1 MLEEEMKWLDTAIN
15 SQEVAPGDSVT
26 GSLLAGHLKLIATLF
41 TCHGV
46 NKRKRPGLVQQLLD
60 DFLFPAS
67 TVMLQRTGTSIPSS
81 SSRHP
86 VRQRCSTTESQEA
99 AYQLLVT
106 LAEGCAENLKEIVAR
121 LIAIHH
127 SFNPEIAKEWE
138 VWLLVL

>member
-86 VRQRCSTTESQEA
+86 VRQRSVALIHTLMLLHKAHECSIHYLDA
-99 AYQLLVT
+99 APLSLKRLLIS
-106 LAEGCAENLKEIVAR
+106 C
-121 LIAIHH
+121 
-127 SFNPEIAKEWE
+127 W
-138 VWLLVL
+138 